1 MVKEKLE
8 KSKNTIEILNDEDL
22 KNINILNQNLKKRKK
37 FSQRTEEEEQI
48 PQRTFN
54 FMKKSLIKKND
65 SLEEN
70 QNSNNSGKLIK

>member
-1 MVKEKLE
+1 LVKEKLE